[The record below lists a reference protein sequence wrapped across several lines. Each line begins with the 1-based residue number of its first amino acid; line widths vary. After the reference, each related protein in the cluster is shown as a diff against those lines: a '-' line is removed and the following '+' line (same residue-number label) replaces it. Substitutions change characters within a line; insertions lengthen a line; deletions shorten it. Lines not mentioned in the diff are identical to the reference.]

1 MNGEDKY
8 VYTGTYANG
17 TTITLSPSDKLAAS
31 GLYTY
36 DEDNAVSD
44 DNKLTA
50 SRYLGNAQA
59 ALAVTGDMLLYN
71 GQYYNITENTQIVYL
86 NNDLSEVNGNKGF
99 VVLTVE
105 NGTDTKDVEAIFVTA
120 D

>member
-1 MNGEDKY
+1 M
-8 VYTGTYANG
+8 
-17 TTITLSPSDKLAAS
+17 KLIAIIDRAWAI
-31 GLYTY
+31 GR
-36 DEDNAVSD
+36 D
-44 DNKLTA
+44 
-50 SRYLGNAQA
+50 
-59 ALAVTGDMLLYN
+59 GDQLLYN